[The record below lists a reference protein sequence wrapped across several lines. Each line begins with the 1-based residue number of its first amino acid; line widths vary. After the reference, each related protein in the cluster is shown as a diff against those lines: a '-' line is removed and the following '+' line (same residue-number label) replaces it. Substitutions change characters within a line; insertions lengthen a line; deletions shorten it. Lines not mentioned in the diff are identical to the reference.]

1 MDNKNMPKIDKVYVE
16 DYELQVDDKYEKEG
30 KPYYSCTIV
39 RHGTYDRVESISLSE
54 EEILYLMRVANC
66 SSIEELKGININTLV
81 MILQGSFMRFPI
93 FLGVGYE
100 GIFVLLE
107 AAKRYYKEDEFHRLT
122 SLETLDTKLN
132 VRKVVDY
139 RAPRVSKT
147 K

>member
-1 MDNKNMPKIDKVYVE
+1 
-16 DYELQVDDKYEKEG
+16 
-30 KPYYSCTIV
+30 
-39 RHGTYDRVESISLSE
+39 
-54 EEILYLMRVANC
+54 MRVANC

-81 MILQGSFMRFPI
+81 MILQGSFMQFPI